1 MSTDFSSCIAIM
13 AHCMREEQ
21 EKPNHQGQ
29 SSEARP

>member
-1 MSTDFSSCIAIM
+1 
-13 AHCMREEQ
+13 MREEQ